1 MHVTSYSFIEDTQ
14 QLWECQEFRDKQS
27 ASISKAKVEKVKDP
41 EYRKSLSTA
50 LKKAWSVPKYK
61 ILRDKIAHERSKS
74 FELISPIGEIHRGK
88 NIRQFCKDIFDKKV

>member
-41 EYRKSLSTA
+41 EYRKSLSVA
-50 LKKAWSVPKYK
+50 LKKAWSKPEYK
-61 ILRDKIAHERSKS
+61 AFRNKIADDRSKL
-74 FELISPIGEIHRGK
+74 FKLI
-88 NIRQFCKDIFDKKV
+88 